1 MLWLNLPTGD
11 VIEAPKRPSPAWVT
25 VVGVKIVN
33 QEVESTLEGLRRA
46 MMKSEAYTLRPNDFE
61 WVEKK
66 GLNVYAHE
74 AWWLKTIT
82 DADFP
87 YLKMA
92 IASDGTLEI
101 RYDEKAKDDTSK
113 DTIRTKEISEDDS
126 PLKRGGQ
133 RGTGKSGQGGG
144 GGEEIPGGE
153 GGEEDGE
160 GEGEEGEGDAD
171 GEGEGESD
179 SDKEGDGEDRDAYQE
194 GQESADEISDE
205 IKEKMKEKMQGK
217 GKPAD
222 ESGPSSGPAPDGSEG
237 GAPTDDPTGEAGK
250 GTGDGQGT
258 PSQGEG
264 GEGDADGG
272 EGQGDGGE
280 GEGEDGSGGDGEPCD
295 SCGKQGEECSCDS
308 PSEDGQPEPTDDP
321 QDASGDGGDEGNIWE
336 QAVALAKEHLEETKK
351 AMYEGRQQ
359 DANQNA
365 FSTEMDAK
373 FIKALADAI
382 ANDDWATVS
391 HCMKNLAL
399 IGDVRGVS
407 VDDVKKMV
415 EIPDSQPYIDQAQEY
430 AEEARRIADGGEF
443 EYTPPTNL
451 PPEEKDALDQ
461 CVEEAEDGK
470 DSAEEAMQNADS
482 EAAKKASD
490 QARDAADEAHDIVDS
505 HEKENEGNDPMD
517 NEKVQEAMEYA
528 DEAEE
533 FAKLAEELEEEI
545 RELFEES
552 GLDEEDYEEFKEG
565 LLDELF
571 GEDSEF
577 SDELT
582 EREKR
587 LKEKIERREQLMEGR
602 GLVRCVNW
610 ETGKIKSFP
619 ENETIGDTWIQI
631 TKFFSPFETAD
642 GKQIVVDRTIEGATK
657 MVKALGYEVVLSTS
671 QNAHYTVD
679 NEEDLVKL
687 VDALKKMRMFSL
699 TTSYTFP
706 NPHSINISY

>member
-1 MLWLNLPTGD
+1 MLWLNLLAGD

-25 VVGVKIVN
+25 VVGVKIVS
-33 QEVESTLEGLRRA
+33 QKVESTLEGLRRA

-61 WVEKK
+61 WVGKT

-82 DADFP
+82 DTDFP

-101 RYDEKAKDDTSK
+101 RYDENAKDDTSK

-144 GGEEIPGGE
+144 EGSPAPNGNGEGEPGGEEE
-153 GGEEDGE
+153 GE
-160 GEGEEGEGDAD
+160 GEGEGEPAD
-171 GEGEGESD
+171 GEGEGEG
-179 SDKEGDGEDRDAYQE
+179 EGDGEDRDAYEE
-194 GQESADEISDE
+194 GKESADSISDDL
-205 IKEKMKEKMQGK
+205 KEKMKEKMQEK

-237 GAPTDDPTGEAGK
+237 GAPAEDPTGE

-258 PSQGEG
+258 PTEG
-264 GEGDADGG
+264 DGGGQGDADGG
-272 EGQGDGGE
+272 EGSGDGDGE
-280 GEGEDGSGGDGEPCD
+280 GEGEGEGGDGPCD
-295 SCGKQGEECSCDS
+295 TCGKQGEECACDS
-308 PSEDGQPEPTDDP
+308 PSEDGDAQPTDDP

-351 AMYEGRQQ
+351 AMYEGRQS

-382 ANDDWATVS
+382 ANDDWEKVG
-391 HCMKNLAL
+391 HYMKNLAL
-399 IGDVRGVS
+399 IGDIRGVS

-430 AEEARRIADGGEF
+430 AEEARRIADGGDF
-443 EYTPPTNL
+443 EYKPPL
-451 PPEEKDALDQ
+451 PPEDEDALQQ
-461 CVEEAEDGK
+461 CVEEAEDGR
-470 DSAEEAMQNADS
+470 DSAEEAMQNADGK
-482 EAAKKASD
+482 EAKEEAD
-490 QARDAADEAHDIVDS
+490 QASDAADEA
-505 HEKENEGNDPMD
+505 KEIADRNGQDPED
-517 NEKVQEAMEYA
+517 NEKVQEAEQYA
-528 DEAEE
+528 EEAEE
-533 FAKLAEELEEEI
+533 FAELAKELEEEI
-545 RELFEES
+545 QELFEES

-610 ETGKIKSFP
+610 ETGEIKSFP

-642 GKQIVVDRTIEGATK
+642 GKQIVVDRTIEGATQ
-657 MVKALGYEVVLSTS
+657 MVRALGHRIVFSKPP
-671 QNAHYTVD
+671 NAHYTVD

-687 VDALKKMRMFSL
+687 VDALKKMRMFPHL